1 MVSGSDLV
9 DIERLLRTRE
19 QSDAELVSSFRSGNT
34 KAFRELVRRYQGK
47 VYALALRLTG
57 NEADAQEVLQD
68 TFLSVYRKF
77 DTFRGDAAFS
87 SWLYRITANA
97 ALMKVRSRGNR
108 RDISLDDLS
117 PRSEEGETRLELRD
131 WSDDAERLVMNREV
145 AQKIASAV
153 DQLPEKYRVVF
164 LLREVEELSTQ
175 EVAEALGLSTPTV
188 KTRLHRARLFLRNI
202 LDKTL
207 SEFPEGSF
215 ATRDRAGREASEPVA
230 LPEE

>member
-1 MVSGSDLV
+1 MVSGRDIV
-9 DIERLLRTRE
+9 DIERSLRTRE
-19 QSDAELVSSFRSGNT
+19 LSDTDLVASFREGNT
-34 KAFRELVRRYQGK
+34 KAFRELVRRYQAK
-47 VYALALRLTG
+47 AYALALRLTS

-97 ALMKVRSRGNR
+97 ALMKVRSRGQR
-108 RDISLDDLS
+108 RDISLDITD
-117 PRSEEGETRLELRD
+117 PEEGEHLELRD
-131 WSDDAERLVMNREV
+131 WSDDAERLVMNKDA
-145 AQKIASAV
+145 AQKIAKAV
-153 DQLPEKYRVVF
+153 EQLPEKYRVVF

-188 KTRLHRARLFLRNI
+188 KTRLHRARLYLRN
-202 LDKTL
+202 LLGKTL
-207 SEFPEGSF
+207 QDFPEASFGSKEKN
-215 ATRDRAGREASEPVA
+215 TEEIS

>member
-1 MVSGSDLV
+1 V
-9 DIERLLRTRE
+9 DIERSLRTRE
-19 QSDAELVSSFRSGNT
+19 LSDTDLVASFREGNT
-34 KAFRELVRRYQGK
+34 KAFRELVRRYQAK
-47 VYALALRLTG
+47 AYALALRLTS

-97 ALMKVRSRGNR
+97 ALMKVRSRGQR
-108 RDISLDDLS
+108 KDISLDVTD
-117 PRSEEGETRLELRD
+117 PEEGEHIELRD
-131 WSDDAERLVMNREV
+131 WSDDAERLVMNRDA
-145 AQKIASAV
+145 AQKIAKAV

-188 KTRLHRARLFLRNI
+188 KTRLHRARLYLRN
-202 LDKTL
+202 LLGKTL
-207 SEFPEGSF
+207 QDFPEANFS
-215 ATRDRAGREASEPVA
+215 AKEKNST
-230 LPEE
+230 EEVSLAEE

>member
-1 MVSGSDLV
+1 MVSGRDIV
-9 DIERLLRTRE
+9 DIERSLRTRE
-19 QSDAELVSSFRSGNT
+19 LSDTEQVASFREGNT

-47 VYALALRLTG
+47 AYALALRLTG

-97 ALMKVRSRGNR
+97 ALMKVRSRGQR
-108 RDISLDDLS
+108 KDISLDDAGTD
-117 PRSEEGETRLELRD
+117 ENEHHLELRD
-131 WSDDAERLVMNREV
+131 WSDDAERLVMNRDA
-145 AQKIASAV
+145 AQKIAKAI

-188 KTRLHRARLFLRNI
+188 KTRLHRARLFLRG
-202 LDKTL
+202 LLGKTL
-207 SEFPEGSF
+207 QDFPEAAFSNKEKEK
-215 ATRDRAGREASEPVA
+215 EAPEAISS
-230 LPEE
+230 PEE